1 MTCLRHRRTTRACPR
16 LHGASSAMMPK
27 CTSPPSRC
35 AAPVSPPQPPTA
47 STLCPQVPRVR
58 WAASCCFTCPS
69 TGDLLPTLSL
79 VSATS
84 RRFACLSRWRTC
96 PHPGLFLSVC
106 AVPPHVTERPR
117 ATTSASLPP
126 VCCPCGSD
134 GVNEQ
139 ACFREAIAPTL
150 VHGAKVFHWGTLHK
164 ARIGFLGLTVE
175 HSSWTN
181 FCLESLWVPTHAL
194 TGPYI
199 RHQNPA
205 IRLVTDM
212 HGPRSQTVC
221 LGSYAL

>member
-1 MTCLRHRRTTRACPR
+1 M
-16 LHGASSAMMPK
+16 
-27 CTSPPSRC
+27 
-35 AAPVSPPQPPTA
+35 
-47 STLCPQVPRVR
+47 R

-117 ATTSASLPP
+117 ATTSATLPP

-181 FCLESLWVPTHAL
+181 FCLLRMPLQAL
-194 TGPYI
+194 TSAPSNPSGD
-199 RHQNPA
+199 RHAWSKIAN
-205 IRLVTDM
+205 RLPGLLRTVMRTRGVRAGKRAGKRRRRPRDAAHAAK
-212 HGPRSQTVC
+212 HGGRRH
-221 LGSYAL
+221 